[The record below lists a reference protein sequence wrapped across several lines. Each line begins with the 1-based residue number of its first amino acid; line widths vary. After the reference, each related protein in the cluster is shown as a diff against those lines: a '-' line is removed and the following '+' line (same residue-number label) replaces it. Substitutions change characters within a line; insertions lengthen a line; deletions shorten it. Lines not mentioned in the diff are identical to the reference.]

1 MQTLHT
7 KNYGSVSFERTW
19 IAGDVHI
26 GKMVGGGYAYL
37 SGLPVKSK
45 KELKAVI
52 PAGPFLE
59 EALAWFDKKDEPQ
72 SVITKKVVIFQD
84 GGYAFDDGS
93 QITSLQELV
102 NFMPAGSALD
112 AAIEWFSKEK
122 KKRESVKEAAATK
135 AGQAAAKVKA
145 MPKMPEKPE
154 TEGVEV
160 TV

>member
-1 MQTLHT
+1 M
-7 KNYGSVSFERTW
+7 
-19 IAGDVHI
+19 
-26 GKMVGGGYAYL
+26 
-37 SGLPVKSK
+37 
-45 KELKAVI
+45 I

-72 SVITKKVVIFQD
+72 SVITKKVVISQD

-135 AGQAAAKVKA
+135 AGKPL
-145 MPKMPEKPE
+145 PK
-154 TEGVEV
+154 
-160 TV
+160 